1 MASSLSNGQAASTS
15 GAGAGTVAGAGA
27 IAHGGAYGGAC
38 GGAYGGAYGGV
49 HGGAHGGPYGAGS
62 SLHGRMG
69 YGGGGGP
76 HGGGGLYGGGYGSG
90 MYGGG
95 GMMYGRGMYG
105 GGGPFGAFGMHIDP
119 DKDPMPPGLRQLEN
133 LMVRAFRAHCQ
144 RRCHARARMGLRA
157 VVVRLAPSVLATT
170 RRSAALEHVHRMRSD
185 ALRCAALR
193 APCLPGAVC
202 PRARPVPHA
211 SCLLC
216 SRRAQYS
223 FGRITQVLEM
233 NFEVAQH
240 FLTSLV
246 ALFERLRSMYHG
258 ACQLSSTVS
267 RQSLEFG
274 ESSLST
280 ARVARSRVRRHP
292 IASLSLIGLCLSLLV
307 RLVRSG
313 MGARRRAL
321 GRLGHASAPAGAAG
335 MSALGQ
341 AFTGAALDSAWQP
354 PR

>member
-133 LMVRAFRAHCQ
+133 LM
-144 RRCHARARMGLRA
+144 
-157 VVVRLAPSVLATT
+157 
-170 RRSAALEHVHRMRSD
+170 
-185 ALRCAALR
+185 
-193 APCLPGAVC
+193 
-202 PRARPVPHA
+202 
-211 SCLLC
+211 
-216 SRRAQYS
+216 YS